1 MVYNEGFD
9 ILADNYSFFTF
20 SKYSPDNN
28 LNKKNWKSKCY
39 STLIGFYHKD
49 NNQRGCFYAEKL
61 GEDPDKITNNDVK
74 DKLHVVEGT
83 VKTLNKIRFKEDS
96 LFYNVNFLQAKE
108 KETLVLDAKF
118 KDHSKVVEMINSMK
132 DSMWEADNYEEYS
145 NLTIED
151 LNNLAGRKRHN
162 HKSMFSEKRRNKS
175 KNKMKSLFDE
185 AIINSLKFSNSEE
198 R

>member
-108 KETLVLDAKF
+108 KETVVKVLLNDREI
-118 KDHSKVVEMINSMK
+118 KDI
-132 DSMWEADNYEEYS
+132 
-145 NLTIED
+145 
-151 LNNLAGRKRHN
+151 
-162 HKSMFSEKRRNKS
+162 
-175 KNKMKSLFDE
+175 
-185 AIINSLKFSNSEE
+185 IINQCFLKREE
-198 R
+198 TNLKIK